1 MVAYVTLNE
10 LVRPGSVRQLLMLPE
25 LLYDLTR
32 FDFIF
37 NMNSNAVIG
46 KPAPDIQVETWVQGG
61 PVNFSTLP
69 GRVVLVEVFQVN
81 CPGCFV
87 HALPEVLHL
96 HQSCHD
102 RGLSVIGLATAF
114 EDFDKNTLE
123 NLQRLVATGEL
134 IGEPLLQL
142 GKAGLLH
149 DNRLDYA
156 LPFPIGMDV
165 LEENTASVDDSAI
178 DAFIL
183 SQLPDYADWPDE
195 RRQPVYEK
203 ALAYLQSKTHC
214 PQTFETYN
222 LKGTPSSILVDREG
236 ILRDVSFGYTDHLE
250 PLIIDLLK

>member
-1 MVAYVTLNE
+1 MNSYV
-10 LVRPGSVRQLLMLPE
+10 PGQSSNRYLLPE
-25 LLYDLTR
+25 QLFDLTR
-32 FDFIF
+32 FVLIF
-37 NMNSNAVIG
+37 KMNSNALIG

-96 HQSCHD
+96 HQSYHG

-134 IGEPLLQL
+134 IGEPLMQL

-149 DNRLDYA
+149 NNRLDYA

-165 LEENTASVDDSAI
+165 LVEKTASVDDTAI
-178 DAFIL
+178 NAFIL
-183 SQLPDYADWPDE
+183 SQLPEYADWPQQ
-195 RRQPVYEK
+195 RRQPVYDR
-203 ALAYLQSKTHC
+203 ARAYLESKTHC
-214 PQTFETYN
+214 AQTFETYN

-236 ILRDVSFGYTDHLE
+236 ILRDVSFGYTDQLE